1 MTEASY
7 AVDSTDHPPRLLD
20 PCPMMVACLAVLMV
34 VGLLPALRTW
44 VDAGSVPPTI
54 AGVNPNTAPWQEL
67 TVLPRIGETIACR
80 IVSYRESLS
89 EAAWDPGPGKA
100 FRRPAD
106 LTDVR
111 GIGPI
116 TVRRVAPYLHFDD
129 G

>member
-1 MTEASY
+1 MTEASN
-7 AVDSTDHPPRLLD
+7 AVDSTEHPPGLSD
-20 PCPMMVACLAVLMV
+20 PCPTMVACLSVLMV
-34 VGLLPALRTW
+34 VGLLPALRAL
-44 VDAGSVPPTI
+44 VDAGSVLPTM
-54 AGVNPNTAPWQEL
+54 ASVNPNTAPWQEL
-67 TVLPRIGETIACR
+67 TVLPRIGETIAR
-80 IVSYRESLS
+80 RTVSYRESFGES
-89 EAAWDPGPGKA
+89 TSDPTPGKP